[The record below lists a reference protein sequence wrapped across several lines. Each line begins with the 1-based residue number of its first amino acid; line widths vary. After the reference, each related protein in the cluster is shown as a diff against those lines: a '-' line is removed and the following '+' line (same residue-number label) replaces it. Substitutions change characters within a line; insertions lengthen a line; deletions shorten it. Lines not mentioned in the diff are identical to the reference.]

1 MNYAE
6 LVAAAKAY
14 ADRQDIEVNDN
25 IDTFILMAE
34 ARINRALKTANQTHR
49 IFTNTAEGR
58 EFYTL
63 PPDYNGMRAVHF
75 NTGKVD
81 AEGSQAKQLYYATPE
96 QIVDY
101 QEIGP
106 NTGVYYYTILNDQL
120 QLHSTLPG
128 KGTIEMVFFR
138 KVPNLN
144 KDDNINWISQDDP
157 DIYLS
162 GICAEIELFVKNYD
176 AAQLWDARMSRAIE
190 ELETNDIRNR
200 WAGNTMT
207 IRNA

>member
-1 MNYAE
+1 MNYQE
-6 LVAAAKAY
+6 LVAASKAY

-25 IDTFILMAE
+25 IDTFIIMAE

-49 IFTNTAEGR
+49 IFTNTVEGR

-81 AEGSQAKQLYYATPE
+81 AEGSQAKQLYYSTPE

-101 QEIGP
+101 QELGP

-144 KDDNINWISQDDP
+144 KTDNLNWVSQDDP

-176 AAQLWDARMSRAIE
+176 AAQLWDTRMTRAIE